1 MNFLS
6 AKYNVAAR
14 YVNYIYEYRRMNASC
29 TVKCHCRGGGRRG
42 GVGGGGLEETRLGTE
57 KRCSHNLKSGHP
69 VWWSADNCLIF
80 PTVKMF

>member
-29 TVKCHCRGGGRRG
+29 TVKCHCRVVVGGEGWGGGGGGRNE
-42 GVGGGGLEETRLGTE
+42 VGDPETMFSQLE
-57 KRCSHNLKSGHP
+57 KRSPCVVVSG
-69 VWWSADNCLIF
+69 
-80 PTVKMF
+80 